1 MALPTRYIPGCF
13 GMPRDV
19 PHWRGAE
26 SMLATTASVVK
37 HPTFSTPE
45 QASCAQAIDRSLATF
60 WALVERLHAAADQ
73 RQPIHHVEETIF
85 RDLLAMGLNLL
96 CAFLALSGD
105 GDVGPELTVPGDGPD
120 DPPQVLPRLDEPRGR
135 PYLSI
140 FGATEIER
148 IGYGHDRLEAA
159 PLDARLHLPRRQYSY
174 LLQQWLG
181 VFVVDDAHAEAIKKL
196 GTILGL
202 EIAVK
207 ASEDLNREQGGD
219 VEPFQNH
226 LPTPEPTEE
235 GPLLVVTAD
244 CKGVPLVRKAL
255 PPEATTDTPLPE
267 LANPRRGKG
276 EKANKKKMAAVG
288 AVYTI
293 EPFVRTA
300 NEVID
305 EVMREQ
311 AAERRP
317 QPTHKRVRADL
328 LVGKVALFLWLA
340 DEVIRRNPTAT
351 KPLIFL
357 SDGERALHDRQGEY
371 LPENVICVL
380 DLFHVMER
388 LWKVAWCFFEES
400 TQKRE
405 AHQWVEKELR
415 MLLEGK
421 VGYVVSGLR
430 QMMTKRGL
438 KGTRRKTVREV
449 SGYFERNRA
458 RMRYDAYLA
467 AGYPIGSGVVEGACR
482 HLVKDRLER
491 AGMRWHPDGAQAMLN
506 LRATYLN
513 GEWEPFWAYHVEQ
526 EDEQLYSSFHEIQPS
541 K

>member
-1 MALPTRYIPGCF
+1 
-13 GMPRDV
+13 
-19 PHWRGAE
+19 
-26 SMLATTASVVK
+26 MLATAAPAVK
-37 HPTFSTPE
+37 LATYSTPE
-45 QASCAQAIDRSLATF
+45 QAGCAQAIDGSLTIF
-60 WALVERLHAAADQ
+60 WTLVERLQAAADQ
-73 RQPIHHVEETIF
+73 QQPIHQVEETIF
-85 RDLLAMGLNLL
+85 RDLLKMGLSLL
-96 CAFLALSGD
+96 QAFLALSGD
-105 GDVGPELTVPGDGPD
+105 GDVGPTLTVPGDRPP
-120 DPPQVLPRLDEPRGR
+120 DPPRVLPRLDKARSR
-135 PYLSI
+135 PYLAI
-140 FGATEIER
+140 FGDITIAR
-148 IGYGHDRLEAA
+148 VCYGQDRVEAA

-174 LLQQWLG
+174 LFQQWLG

-196 GTILGL
+196 QTILGW
-202 EIAVK
+202 EVAVK
-207 ASEDLNREQGGD
+207 ASEDLNREQGSD

-226 LPTPEPTEE
+226 LPTPEATEE
-235 GPLLVVTAD
+235 GPILVVTAD

-255 PPEATTDTPLPE
+255 PPEEATDTPLPA

-293 EPFVRTA
+293 DPFVRTA
-300 NEVID
+300 DEVID
-305 EVMREQ
+305 EVMREE
-311 AAERRP
+311 AARRRP
-317 QPTHKRVRADL
+317 KPTHKRVRAEL

-340 DEVIRRNPTAT
+340 DEVVRRNPTAT

-371 LPENVICVL
+371 LPGNVICIL

-388 LWKVAWCFFEES
+388 LWKAAWCFFDEA

-421 VGYVVSGLR
+421 VGCVVGGLR
-430 QMMTKRGL
+430 QMITKRGL
-438 KGTRRKTVREV
+438 KGTRRKTVSEV
-449 SGYFERNRA
+449 VGYFERNRA
-458 RMRYDAYLA
+458 RMKYDEYLV

-491 AGMRWHPDGAQAMLN
+491 TGMRWQPDGAQAMLN

-513 GEWEPFWAYHVEQ
+513 EEWDSFWAYHVEQ
-526 EDEQLYSSFHEIQPS
+526 EDERLYRRLGETG
-541 K
+541 

>member
-1 MALPTRYIPGCF
+1 
-13 GMPRDV
+13 
-19 PHWRGAE
+19 
-26 SMLATTASVVK
+26 MLATTTAAVK
-37 HPTFSTPE
+37 LPTYTSPE
-45 QASCAQAIDRSLATF
+45 QASCSQAIDRSLTTF
-60 WALVERLHAAADQ
+60 WTLVERLRGAADQ
-73 RQPIHHVEETIF
+73 RQPIHRVEEAVF
-85 RDLLAMGLNLL
+85 RDLLRMGLDLL
-96 CAFLALSGD
+96 RAFLALSGD
-105 GDVGPELTVPGDGPD
+105 GDAGPNLTVPGDGPD
-120 DPPQVLPRLDEPRGR
+120 DPPQVLPRLDQPRRR

-140 FGATEIER
+140 FGGVEIAR

-174 LLQQWLG
+174 LFQQWLG
-181 VFVVDDAHAEAIKKL
+181 LFVVDDSHAESIKKL
-196 GTILGL
+196 ETILGL
-202 EIAVK
+202 GVSVR
-207 ASEDLNREQGGD
+207 ASEDLNREQGSD

-226 LPTPEPTEE
+226 LSAPEATQE
-235 GPLLVVTAD
+235 GPILVVTAD

-255 PPEATTDTPLPE
+255 PPEETTDTPLPAS
-267 LANPRRGKG
+267 ANPRRGKG

-293 EPFVRTA
+293 EPFARTA
-300 NEVID
+300 DEVID
-305 EVMREQ
+305 EVMREE
-311 AAERRP
+311 AAKRRP
-317 QPTHKRVRADL
+317 KPTHKRVRAEL
-328 LVGKVALFLWLA
+328 LVGKVALFVWLA

-371 LPENVICVL
+371 LPEDATCVL

-388 LWKVAWCFFEES
+388 LWKAAWCFFDES
-400 TQKRE
+400 TEKRE

-421 VGYVVSGLR
+421 VGYVVGGLR
-430 QMMTKRGL
+430 QMMTKRGV

-449 SGYFERNRA
+449 TGYFERNRA
-458 RMRYDAYLA
+458 RMKYDEYLA

-491 AGMRWHPDGAQAMLN
+491 AGMRWYPDGAQAMLN

-513 GEWEPFWAYHVEQ
+513 GEWDSFWAYHVEQ
-526 EDEQLYSSFHEIQPS
+526 EDGRLYGKLEGTG
-541 K
+541 